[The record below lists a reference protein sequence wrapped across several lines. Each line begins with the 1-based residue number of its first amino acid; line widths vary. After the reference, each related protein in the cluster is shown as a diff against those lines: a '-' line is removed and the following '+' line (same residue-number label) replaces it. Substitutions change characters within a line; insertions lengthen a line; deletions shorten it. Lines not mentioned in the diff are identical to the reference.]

1 MQFWIKKNISQI
13 TMLPLVG
20 NHRTYALSKPWS
32 REKFLFFT
40 KPFVVNNWIVKV
52 TLGSLLFLSL
62 IFLLQSGLGFS
73 HGSLFT
79 FHAFHPFKC
88 FCMGYWWYLI
98 KMFLGSPDS
107 LSLVFKFLTLA
118 TMPVCLILAPYTIKN
133 YVLYSIYLCTI
144 FGFLLWC
151 FHTTNLLSFFV
162 AFEALAIPVFLMLGI
177 WGSVNTRP
185 RRLWASWL
193 FLFFTLVTAGFMFIS
208 IMYLD
213 ASLNSL
219 DFSVLFN
226 ATLTKTEKLIIG
238 AAFFLSF
245 AAKLPVV
252 PFHIWLP
259 EAHVEAPTIGSIIL
273 ASLLLKLG
281 SYGFVRFFINFLD
294 YFLVFFS
301 RSLSY
306 YILFSVI
313 YTCLVALRQTDMKKI
328 IAYSS
333 VSHMNLI
340 LLGFMSGT
348 LHGYQ
353 GFIYVSV
360 GHGFVAGGLFFLLHV
375 LYDRYHTRELH
386 YFSGLGQVMPLFSTM
401 LFFFCIANFAFPGTV
416 NFIGETLVLQGII
429 NKYPSLLPYV
439 LVGLVLTTG
448 FTISFYTQ
456 LVYGTLSVRLSNI
469 FPDLTRLEFLILV
482 YLAGFILIGGLHAP
496 AVFFNMPE
504 IFCVL

>member
-1 MQFWIKKNISQI
+1 M
-13 TMLPLVG
+13 
-20 NHRTYALSKPWS
+20 
-32 REKFLFFT
+32 
-40 KPFVVNNWIVKV
+40 
-52 TLGSLLFLSL
+52 
-62 IFLLQSGLGFS
+62 
-73 HGSLFT
+73 
-79 FHAFHPFKC
+79 
-88 FCMGYWWYLI
+88 
-98 KMFLGSPDS
+98 
-107 LSLVFKFLTLA
+107 
-118 TMPVCLILAPYTIKN
+118 
-133 YVLYSIYLCTI
+133 
-144 FGFLLWC
+144 
-151 FHTTNLLSFFV
+151 
-162 AFEALAIPVFLMLGI
+162 
-177 WGSVNTRP
+177 
-185 RRLWASWL
+185 
-193 FLFFTLVTAGFMFIS
+193 
-208 IMYLD
+208 
-213 ASLNSL
+213 
-219 DFSVLFN
+219 
-226 ATLTKTEKLIIG
+226 
-238 AAFFLSF
+238 
-245 AAKLPVV
+245 
-252 PFHIWLP
+252 
-259 EAHVEAPTIGSIIL
+259 EAPTIGSIIL